1 VELRN
6 LIKEGGKMF
15 LTGYPNFHLF
25 PFSPFFFPIG
35 FFCVLFATLLII
47 RIIYFRRYGRS
58 CCYGRFDGRLEAEEI
73 LKRRFINHEISE
85 DEYLKMKE
93 VLKK

>member
-1 VELRN
+1 
-6 LIKEGGKMF
+6 
-15 LTGYPNFHLF
+15 
-25 PFSPFFFPIG
+25 
-35 FFCVLFATLLII
+35 LII